1 MKPSS
6 KKNNTSLFPFLLLLI
21 QPIFMASNLAIARG
35 AASYIPPSSL
45 GFWRW
50 TLVFVIL
57 FPFFYKPIIKNF
69 EYLKSEF
76 LRLFFLGFT
85 GCCLCSIFP
94 YVAGQTTTV
103 INMSLIYTSSS
114 IFIVLLSTFFYKE
127 KINLL
132 QSIGFLFALIGVLIV
147 ISNAKLSTILNLEFV
162 EGDIWILGAAIS
174 WALYSVYVLHWKSK
188 FNLFTKFTLI
198 AFFGSVSLLPFYLY
212 ESIYLGQKLK
222 LELIPIL
229 WIVIAAVSPGIIAFI
244 LYSKIQKYL
253 GASITGFTLYLFVV
267 YGAFYGIFFFN
278 EKLYMSHFLGGALVL
293 FGVYFAK
300 KT

>member
-6 KKNNTSLFPFLLLLI
+6 KKNNTSLIPFLLLLI

-35 AASYIPPSSL
+35 ATSYISPSSL

-50 TLVFVIL
+50 TLVFLIMI
-57 FPFFYKPIIKNF
+57 PFFYKPIIKNF

-212 ESIYLGQKLK
+212 ESIYLGQKFK

-278 EKLYMSHFLGGALVL
+278 EKLHMSHFLGGALVL